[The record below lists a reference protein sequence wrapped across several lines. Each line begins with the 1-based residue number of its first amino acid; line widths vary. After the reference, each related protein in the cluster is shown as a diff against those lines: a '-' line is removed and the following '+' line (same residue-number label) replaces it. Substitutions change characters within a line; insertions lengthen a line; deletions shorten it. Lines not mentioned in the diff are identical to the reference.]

1 MTWHVSPEEWLLDFT
16 SVPRGRVRAGDSLDA
31 IDDRLRSMLTALPG
45 PMVLPAI
52 TGRPRPPVPPAR
64 EPSQPVPEARPA
76 ASSGPRAASE
86 PAPQRS
92 VLDVELVPLLKTP
105 TDDEPPPR
113 AAAPAPAPTPADA
126 MVIPSLTRPDFEIDD
141 DDEAE
146 ALDRISPEQSSPQMG
161 IPDDDAD
168 DLMSAMAAGSH
179 FVASPPADDEPEDEL
194 DPDAVEFAENSGLIS
209 MPAMPIDDPEDSLE
223 APVVAEKP
231 APPAE
236 RSAEKLA
243 EKPAEKP
250 AEKAPPP
257 VADKPPP
264 PVEKA
269 PPPPPVAERAPTP
282 AEKPAEK
289 PAPPPPPAGAKTTI
303 PPPPGK
309 APPPV
314 KAPPPDPITPL
325 PAAPAASSAA
335 GARKRGWFDEAFGDH
350 YASIQPIDSD
360 QSAELDAVFIRK
372 SAELGAGQTVLD
384 VACGDGRHC
393 FALANLG
400 LMVTGLDCSLSQ
412 LVRASQRNEST
423 EAGVTLLHGDMRA
436 LPRDRT
442 YDVVTCLGSS
452 IGYFDGDEQNRQ
464 VLQEMVEVL
473 RPGGKLV
480 LQVFNRDYLVAV
492 MPCRSWWQ
500 GRGCLVLDV
509 ADMNYFTNRIRIHR
523 TVVFEDGRQ
532 FEHHMYFR
540 AYSLHELGKILT
552 ASGMRVLEVSG
563 SRESRGRFYGATSAE
578 IWLVAQRR
586 EDG

>member
-31 IDDRLRSMLTALPG
+31 IDDRLRSMLTALP
-45 PMVLPAI
+45 VSASRRPAAP
-52 TGRPRPPVPPAR
+52 PRAER
-64 EPSQPVPEARPA
+64 EPSRPVLEARPVPSQVEA
-76 ASSGPRAASE
+76 APPRST
-86 PAPQRS
+86 
-92 VLDVELVPLLKTP
+92 LDVELIPLLKTP
-105 TDDEPPPR
+105 ATDEPRGVP
-113 AAAPAPAPTPADA
+113 PTPPVPPPEA
-126 MVIPSLTRPDFEIDD
+126 MVIPSLTRHNFEIDD
-141 DDEAE
+141 NDEAE
-146 ALDRISPEQSSPQMG
+146 ALDRISPERSSPQMG

-168 DLMSAMAAGSH
+168 DLMSAMAAGSQIL
-179 FVASPPADDEPEDEL
+179 SPPPPPPPYDEPEDEDEL
-194 DPDAVEFAENSGLIS
+194 DPDAVEFAENSGLIT
-209 MPAMPIDDPEDSLE
+209 MPVMPSGAHEDDTADLPPVPERQ
-223 APVVAEKP
+223 AEKP
-231 APPAE
+231 EKSLAP
-236 RSAEKLA
+236 
-243 EKPAEKP
+243 
-250 AEKAPPP
+250 
-257 VADKPPP
+257 ADKPPP
-264 PVEKA
+264 PPAGERAPAPPPLAEKLV
-269 PPPPPVAERAPTP
+269 PPPPP
-282 AEKPAEK
+282 
-289 PAPPPPPAGAKTTI
+289 GSSAKTTI

-314 KAPPPDPITPL
+314 SKSPPPVAPATS
-325 PAAPAASSAA
+325 AAPAAA
-335 GARKRGWFDEAFGDH
+335 GGRKRGWFDEAFGDH

-412 LVRASQRNEST
+412 LVRASQRNEAT

-436 LPRDRT
+436 LPRDRS

-452 IGYFDGDEQNRQ
+452 LGYFDGDEQNRQ

-480 LQVFNRDYLVAV
+480 LQVFNRDYMVAV

-552 ASGMRVLEVSG
+552 SHGMRVLEVSG

-578 IWLVAQRR
+578 IWIVAQRR
-586 EDG
+586 EDI

>member
-31 IDDRLRSMLTALPG
+31 IDDRLRSMLTALPS
-45 PMVLPAI
+45 PVSVSA
-52 TGRPRPPVPPAR
+52 GRRPVPPPRAER
-64 EPSQPVPEARPA
+64 EPSRPVLEARHVSAPGQA
-76 ASSGPRAASE
+76 EVAPPRST
-86 PAPQRS
+86 
-92 VLDVELVPLLKTP
+92 LDVELIPLLKAP
-105 TDDEPPPR
+105 AASDEPRGAP
-113 AAAPAPAPTPADA
+113 PAPPVAPPEA
-126 MVIPSLTRPDFEIDD
+126 MVIPSLTRHNFDIDD
-141 DDEAE
+141 NDEAE
-146 ALDRISPEQSSPQMG
+146 ALDRISPERSSPQMG

-168 DLMSAMAAGSH
+168 DLMSAMAAGSQIL
-179 FVASPPADDEPEDEL
+179 SPPPPPPPYDEPEDEL
-194 DPDAVEFAENSGLIS
+194 DPDAVEFAENSGLI
-209 MPAMPIDDPEDSLE
+209 AMPMMPSDEHEDDRPE
-223 APVVAEKP
+223 PP
-231 APPAE
+231 AAPAE
-236 RSAEKLA
+236 RIPERS
-243 EKPAEKP
+243 
-250 AEKAPPP
+250 PPTL
-257 VADKPPP
+257 ADKPP
-264 PVEKA
+264 VAEKA
-269 PPPPPVAERAPTP
+269 PPPPPL
-282 AEKPAEK
+282 AEKL
-289 PAPPPPPAGAKTTI
+289 APPPPPLDRGAAKTTI

-314 KAPPPDPITPL
+314 SKPPPPVTPVPSAAPPV
-325 PAAPAASSAA
+325 PAAPTPAA
-335 GARKRGWFDEAFGDH
+335 GRKRGWFDEAFGDH

-412 LVRASQRNEST
+412 LVRASQRNEAT

-452 IGYFDGDEQNRQ
+452 LGYFDGDEQNRQ

-480 LQVFNRDYLVAV
+480 LQVFNRDYMVAV

-552 ASGMRVLEVSG
+552 SHGMRVLEVSG

-586 EDG
+586 EDI